1 LELVK
6 RILFGTKI
14 QKNTIIG
21 TSFIILLLK
30 YDGFV
35 RKKYYI
41 CHQNIIFTPT
51 TKKTMSALI
60 SVIPILLLIV
70 LMMGFKV
77 SGYRS
82 AITTLIVTIL
92 LSLFAVP
99 AMSIIPE
106 KYADTSIL
114 GITLWSIVE
123 GLLKACFPIIL
134 IIICAIFSYNI
145 LCETKEVETIKAQFI
160 QMTSDK
166 GLLVL
171 LLTWGLGGV
180 LEGMAGF
187 GTAVAIPAAI
197 LIGLG
202 FKPMFSAVICL
213 VANTVAVGFGAVG
226 LPATTLANQVAAS
239 GVATP
244 EELCEVA
251 TFIILQ
257 LSLMF
262 FITPFLILMMTDKTK
277 ILKNICIALFV
288 GTCSII
294 VQFCCAHWI
303 GPETPAILGSVA
315 AIFAMLIYN
324 KLFIHDE
331 NPADEVIVEKKKL
344 GIAKTLKAWSVYGLI
359 IFFILISSKI
369 VPPVNDLLSN
379 TLVTKFD
386 IPVIGNTFKFGW
398 LSNAGLMIFLGA
410 VIGGMIQGMSL
421 SSLMNLLAKT
431 TLNLQKTIVTICCLV
446 AIAMLMN
453 NTGMTNDIA
462 KGLVL
467 LTGATFP
474 FFAPLIGSIGT
485 FVTGSATNA
494 NILFGKL
501 QATAASD
508 LGLVN
513 QGTFFGVTGN
523 ETNWL
528 AAANC
533 AGSEGGKLLSP
544 QSIAIATAACNMEGQ
559 DGNIMR
565 KTMPFAIFWILMNG
579 LIVFLGLHV
588 I

>member
-1 LELVK
+1 
-6 RILFGTKI
+6 
-14 QKNTIIG
+14 
-21 TSFIILLLK
+21 
-30 YDGFV
+30 
-35 RKKYYI
+35 
-41 CHQNIIFTPT
+41 
-51 TKKTMSALI
+51 MSALV
-60 SVIPILLLIV
+60 SAIPILLLIV

-77 SGYRS
+77 SGYKS
-82 AITTLIVTIL
+82 AIVTLIVTVVL
-92 LSLFAVP
+92 ALFAAP
-99 AMSIIPE
+99 ALGIVPE
-106 KYADTSIL
+106 KYAQASIV
-114 GITLWSIVE
+114 GITLWSVVE

-145 LCETKEVETIKAQFI
+145 LCETKEIETIKTQFI

-213 VANTVAVGFGAVG
+213 IANTVAVGFGAVG

-239 GVATP
+239 GTATP

-262 FITPFLILMMTDKTK
+262 FITPFLILMLTDKTK
-277 ILKNICIALFV
+277 VIKNICIALFV
-288 GTCSII
+288 GSFSII
-294 VQFCCAHWI
+294 VQFCCAHFI

-315 AIFAMLIYN
+315 AIIAMLIYN

-331 NPADEVIVEKKKL
+331 SANDTVQIEKQNFGL
-344 GIAKTLKAWSVYGLI
+344 VKTLKAWSVYGLI

-369 VPPVNDLLSN
+369 VPPVNELLGS
-379 TLVTKFD
+379 TLVTKFEL
-386 IPVIGNTFKFGW
+386 PVIGNTFKFGW

-410 VIGGMIQGMSL
+410 MIGGLIQGMSIRAL
-421 SSLMNLLAKT
+421 LKLLAKT
-431 TLNLQKTIVTICCLV
+431 TLNLQKTVVTICCLV
-446 AIAMLMN
+446 AMAMLMN
-453 NTGMTNDIA
+453 NVGMTNDIA
-462 KGLVL
+462 KGLVM
-467 LTGATFP
+467 LTGVAFP

-501 QATAASD
+501 QATAATD

-513 QGTFFGVTGN
+513 QGTFFGVSGS

-544 QSIAIATAACNMEGQ
+544 QSIAIATAACDMEGQ
-559 DGNIMR
+559 DGDIMR

-579 LIVFLGLHV
+579 LMVFLGLHV

>member
-1 LELVK
+1 
-6 RILFGTKI
+6 
-14 QKNTIIG
+14 
-21 TSFIILLLK
+21 
-30 YDGFV
+30 
-35 RKKYYI
+35 
-41 CHQNIIFTPT
+41 
-51 TKKTMSALI
+51 MSALV

-77 SGYRS
+77 SGYKS
-82 AITTLIVTIL
+82 AIVTLIVTIL
-92 LSLFAVP
+92 LALFAAPSLGIV
-99 AMSIIPE
+99 PE
-106 KYADTSIL
+106 KFADASIV
-114 GITLWSIVE
+114 GVSIWSVVE

-145 LCETKEVETIKAQFI
+145 LCETKEIETIKTQFI

-226 LPATTLANQVAAS
+226 LPATTLANQVAAE
-239 GVATP
+239 GVASP
-244 EELCEVA
+244 EMLCEVA
-251 TFIILQ
+251 TFIIVQ
-257 LSLMF
+257 LALMF
-262 FITPFLILMMTDKTK
+262 YITPFLILMMTDRKK
-277 ILKNICIALFV
+277 VVKNITLALFV
-288 GTCSII
+288 GTFSIL
-294 VQFCCAHWI
+294 VQFCCAHFI

-315 AIFAMLIYN
+315 AIIAMLIYN

-331 NPADEVIVEKKKL
+331 DASDEVIVEKKKF
-344 GIAKTLKAWSVYGLI
+344 GTAKTLKAWSVYGLI

-369 VPPVNDLLSN
+369 VPAINTALNS
-379 TLVTKFD
+379 TLVTQFNL
-386 IPVIGNTFKFGW
+386 PVTGNTFKFGW

-410 VIGGMIQGMSL
+410 VIGGMIQGL
-421 SSLMNLLAKT
+421 SFGKLMKLLCKT
-431 TLNLQKTIVTICCLV
+431 TINLQKTAVTICCLV
-446 AIAMLMN
+446 AMAMLMN

-462 KGLVL
+462 KGLVA
-467 LTGATFP
+467 LTGTFFP

-513 QGTFFGVTGN
+513 QGTFFGVSGN

-544 QSIAIATAACNMEGQ
+544 QSIAIATAACDMEGQ
-559 DGNIMR
+559 DGEIMR

-579 LIVFLGLHV
+579 LMVFLGLHV
-588 I
+588 F

>member
-1 LELVK
+1 M
-6 RILFGTKI
+6 T
-14 QKNTIIG
+14 
-21 TSFIILLLK
+21 
-30 YDGFV
+30 
-35 RKKYYI
+35 
-41 CHQNIIFTPT
+41 
-51 TKKTMSALI
+51 ALI

-77 SGYRS
+77 SGYKS
-82 AITTLIVTIL
+82 AIITLIVTIL
-92 LSLFAVP
+92 LALFAVP
-99 AMSIIPE
+99 SMGIIPE
-106 KYADTSIL
+106 KFADVSIY
-114 GITLWSIVE
+114 GITLWSVVE
-123 GLLKACFPIIL
+123 GFLKACFPIIL

-145 LCETKEVETIKAQFI
+145 LCETKEIETIKTQFI

-262 FITPFLILMMTDKTK
+262 FITPFLILMMTDRTK
-277 ILKNICIALFV
+277 ILKNLTIALFV
-288 GTCSII
+288 GTFSIV
-294 VQFCCAHWI
+294 VQFCCAHFI

-315 AIFAMLIYN
+315 AIIAMLIYN

-331 NPADEVIVEKKKL
+331 NPADEVIVEKKKTVSTSL
-344 GIAKTLKAWSVYGLI
+344 QFGTVKTLKAWSVYGLI

-369 VPPVNDLLSN
+369 VPPVNELLNN

-386 IPVIGNTFKFGW
+386 LPVIGNTFKFGW

-410 VIGGMIQGMSL
+410 VIGGLIQGMSFGR
-421 SSLMNLLAKT
+421 LMKLLAKT
-431 TLNLQKTIVTICCLV
+431 TLNLQKTVVTICCLV
-446 AIAMLMN
+446 AMAMLMN

-467 LTGATFP
+467 LTGAAFP

-513 QGTFFGVTGN
+513 QGTFFGVTGS

-544 QSIAIATAACNMEGQ
+544 QSIAIATAACDMEGQ
-559 DGNIMR
+559 DGDIMR

-579 LIVFLGLHV
+579 LMVFLGLH
-588 I
+588 II

>member
-1 LELVK
+1 MTALV
-6 RILFGTKI
+6 
-14 QKNTIIG
+14 
-21 TSFIILLLK
+21 
-30 YDGFV
+30 
-35 RKKYYI
+35 
-41 CHQNIIFTPT
+41 
-51 TKKTMSALI
+51 

-82 AITTLIVTIL
+82 AIVTLVVTIL
-92 LSLFAVP
+92 LALFAVP
-99 AMSIIPE
+99 AMGIIPE
-106 KYADTSIL
+106 KYAGVSIY

-123 GLLKACFPIIL
+123 GFLKACFPIIL

-145 LCETKEVETIKAQFI
+145 LCETKEIETIKTQFI

-226 LPATTLANQVAAS
+226 LPATTLANQVADGTAS
-239 GVATP
+239 P
-244 EELCEVA
+244 EMLCEVA

-257 LSLMF
+257 LALMF
-262 FITPFLILMMTDKTK
+262 YITPFLILMMTDRKK
-277 ILKNICIALFV
+277 IIKNISIALFV
-288 GTCSII
+288 GTCSIV
-294 VQFCCAHWI
+294 VQFCCAHFI

-315 AIFAMLIYN
+315 AICAMLLYN
-324 KLFIHDE
+324 KLFLRHEAEKD
-331 NPADEVIVEKKKL
+331 VVHVEHVRFGL
-344 GIAKTLKAWSVYGLI
+344 AKTLKAWSFYGLI

-369 VPPVNDLLSN
+369 VPPVNELLNS

-386 IPVIGNTFKFGW
+386 LPVTGNAFKFGW

-410 VIGGMIQGMSL
+410 VIGGLIQGMSFGR
-421 SSLMNLLAKT
+421 LMKLLAKT
-431 TLNLQKTIVTICCLV
+431 TINLQKTVVTICCLV
-446 AIAMLMN
+446 AMAMLMN

-467 LTGATFP
+467 LTGAAFP

-513 QGTFFGVTGN
+513 QSTFFGVTGN

-544 QSIAIATAACNMEGQ
+544 QSIAIATAACDMEGQ
-559 DGNIMR
+559 DGDIMR

-579 LIVFLGLHV
+579 IMVFLGLHV

>member
-1 LELVK
+1 V
-6 RILFGTKI
+6 T
-14 QKNTIIG
+14 
-21 TSFIILLLK
+21 
-30 YDGFV
+30 V
-35 RKKYYI
+35 
-41 CHQNIIFTPT
+41 
-51 TKKTMSALI
+51 
-60 SVIPILLLIV
+60 V
-70 LMMGFKV
+70 L
-77 SGYRS
+77 
-82 AITTLIVTIL
+82 A
-92 LSLFAVP
+92 LFAVP
-99 AMSIIPE
+99 SMGILPE
-106 KYADTSIL
+106 KYADLSIY

-134 IIICAIFSYNI
+134 IIICAIFSYSI
-145 LCETKEVETIKAQFI
+145 LCETKEIETIKTQFI

-171 LLTWGLGGV
+171 MLTWGLGGV

-239 GVATP
+239 GVATH

-262 FITPFLILMMTDKTK
+262 FITPLIILMMTDRTK
-277 ILKNICIALFV
+277 IVKNISIALFV
-288 GTCSII
+288 GSFSIV
-294 VQFCCAHWI
+294 VQFCCAHFI

-315 AIFAMLIYN
+315 AIIAMLIYN
-324 KLFIHDE
+324 KLFIRKESDAE
-331 NPADEVIVEKKKL
+331 KVIVEKQKFGL
-344 GIAKTLKAWSVYGLI
+344 VKTLKAWSVYGLI

-369 VPPVNDLLSN
+369 VPSINELLN
-379 TLVTKFD
+379 TTLVTKFD
-386 IPVIGNTFKFGW
+386 LPVTGNAFKFGW

-410 VIGGMIQGMSL
+410 MIGGFIQGMSFGR
-421 SSLMNLLAKT
+421 LMKLLAKT
-431 TLNLQKTIVTICCLV
+431 TLNLQKTVVTICCLV
-446 AIAMLMN
+446 AMAMLMN

-462 KGLVL
+462 KGLVM
-467 LTGATFP
+467 LTGAAFP

-508 LGLVN
+508 LGLMN
-513 QGTFFGVTGN
+513 QGTFFGVTGS
-523 ETNWL
+523 ESNWL

-533 AGSEGGKLLSP
+533 AGSEGGKLISP
-544 QSIAIATAACNMEGQ
+544 QSIAIATAACDMEGQ
-559 DGNIMR
+559 DGEIMR
-565 KTMPFAIFWILMNG
+565 KTIPFAIFWILMNG
-579 LIVFLGLHV
+579 LMVFLGLHV

>member
-1 LELVK
+1 M
-6 RILFGTKI
+6 T
-14 QKNTIIG
+14 
-21 TSFIILLLK
+21 
-30 YDGFV
+30 
-35 RKKYYI
+35 
-41 CHQNIIFTPT
+41 
-51 TKKTMSALI
+51 ALI
-60 SVIPILLLIV
+60 SVIPILLLII

-77 SGYRS
+77 SGYTS
-82 AITTLIVTIL
+82 AIVTLAVTVVL
-92 LSLFAVP
+92 ALFAVP
-99 AMSIIPE
+99 SMGILPE
-106 KYADTSIL
+106 KYADLSIY

-134 IIICAIFSYNI
+134 IIICAIFSYSI
-145 LCETKEVETIKAQFI
+145 LCETKEIETIKTQFI

-171 LLTWGLGGV
+171 MLTWGLGGV

-239 GVATP
+239 GVATH

-262 FITPFLILMMTDKTK
+262 FITPFIILMMTDRTK
-277 ILKNICIALFV
+277 IVKNISIALFV
-288 GTCSII
+288 GSFSIV
-294 VQFCCAHWI
+294 VQFCCAHFI

-315 AIFAMLIYN
+315 AIIAMLIYN
-324 KLFIHDE
+324 KLFIRKESDAE
-331 NPADEVIVEKKKL
+331 KVIVEKQKFGL
-344 GIAKTLKAWSVYGLI
+344 VKTLKAWSVYGLI

-369 VPPVNDLLSN
+369 VPSINELLN
-379 TLVTKFD
+379 TTLVTKFD
-386 IPVIGNTFKFGW
+386 LPVTGNAFKFGW

-410 VIGGMIQGMSL
+410 MIGGFIQGMS
-421 SSLMNLLAKT
+421 
-431 TLNLQKTIVTICCLV
+431 
-446 AIAMLMN
+446 
-453 NTGMTNDIA
+453 
-462 KGLVL
+462 
-467 LTGATFP
+467 
-474 FFAPLIGSIGT
+474 
-485 FVTGSATNA
+485 
-494 NILFGKL
+494 FGKL

-508 LGLVN
+508 LGLMN
-513 QGTFFGVTGN
+513 QGTFFGVTGS
-523 ETNWL
+523 ESNWL

-533 AGSEGGKLLSP
+533 AGSEGGKLISP

-559 DGNIMR
+559 DGEIMR
-565 KTMPFAIFWILMNG
+565 KTIPFAIFWILMNG
-579 LIVFLGLHV
+579 LMVFLGLHV

>member
-1 LELVK
+1 MTALV
-6 RILFGTKI
+6 
-14 QKNTIIG
+14 
-21 TSFIILLLK
+21 
-30 YDGFV
+30 
-35 RKKYYI
+35 
-41 CHQNIIFTPT
+41 
-51 TKKTMSALI
+51 SA
-60 SVIPILLLIV
+60 IPILLLIV

-82 AITTLIVTIL
+82 AIVTLAVTVL
-92 LSLFAVP
+92 LALFAVP
-99 AMSIIPE
+99 AMNIMPE
-106 KYADTSIL
+106 KYAEASIY
-114 GITLWSIVE
+114 GITIWSIVE

-134 IIICAIFSYNI
+134 IIVFAIFSYNI
-145 LCETKEVETIKAQFI
+145 LCETKEIETIKTQFI
-160 QMTSDK
+160 QMSSDK

-197 LIGLG
+197 LISLG

-226 LPATTLANQVAAS
+226 LPATTLANQVAVS
-239 GVATP
+239 GVATS

-262 FITPFLILMMTDKTK
+262 YITPFVILMMTDRKK
-277 ILKNICIALFV
+277 ILKNISIALFV
-288 GTCSII
+288 GTCSIV
-294 VQFCCAHWI
+294 VQFLCAHFI

-315 AIFAMLIYN
+315 AICAMLIYN
-324 KLFIHDE
+324 KLFI
-331 NPADEVIVEKKKL
+331 
-344 GIAKTLKAWSVYGLI
+344 KTDKATLSSPNGNTLTSQTKTIGMASTLRAWSVYGLI

-369 VPPVNDLLSN
+369 VPSVNELLNN
-379 TLVTKFD
+379 TLVTKFEL
-386 IPVIGNTFKFGW
+386 PVIGNTFKFGW

-410 VIGGMIQGMSL
+410 VIGGLIQGMSIGRL
-421 SSLMNLLAKT
+421 IKLLAKT
-431 TLNLQKTIVTICCLV
+431 TLNLQKTVVTICCLV
-446 AIAMLMN
+446 AMAMLMN

-467 LTGATFP
+467 LTGAAFP

-544 QSIAIATAACNMEGQ
+544 QSIAIATAACDMEGQ
-559 DGNIMR
+559 DGDIMR

-579 LIVFLGLHV
+579 LMVFLGLHV

>member
-1 LELVK
+1 M
-6 RILFGTKI
+6 T
-14 QKNTIIG
+14 
-21 TSFIILLLK
+21 
-30 YDGFV
+30 
-35 RKKYYI
+35 
-41 CHQNIIFTPT
+41 
-51 TKKTMSALI
+51 ALI

-77 SGYRS
+77 SGYKS
-82 AITTLIVTIL
+82 AVVTLIVTIL
-92 LSLFAVP
+92 LALFAVP
-99 AMSIIPE
+99 AMGILPE
-106 KYADTSIL
+106 KFAGESIF
-114 GITLWSIVE
+114 GITLWSVVE
-123 GLLKACFPIIL
+123 GFLKACFPIIL

-145 LCETKEVETIKAQFI
+145 LCETKEIETIKTQFI

-262 FITPFLILMMTDKTK
+262 FITPFLILMMTDRTK
-277 ILKNICIALFV
+277 IVKNISIALFV
-288 GTCSII
+288 GAFSIV
-294 VQFCCAHWI
+294 VQFCCAHFI

-315 AIFAMLIYN
+315 AIIAMLIYN
-324 KLFIHDE
+324 KLFIKDE
-331 NPADEVIVEKKKL
+331 NPADEVKVEKKQF
-344 GIAKTLKAWSVYGLI
+344 GTVKTLKAWSVYGLI

-369 VPPVNDLLSN
+369 VPPINEFLNS

-386 IPVIGNTFKFGW
+386 LPVIGNTFKFGW

-410 VIGGMIQGMSL
+410 VIGGLIQGMSFG
-421 SSLMNLLAKT
+421 SLMKLLAKT
-431 TLNLQKTIVTICCLV
+431 TLNLQKTVVTICCLV
-446 AIAMLMN
+446 AMAMLMN

-467 LTGATFP
+467 LTGSA
-474 FFAPLIGSIGT
+474 GSIGT

-513 QGTFFGVTGN
+513 QGTFFGVSGS

-544 QSIAIATAACNMEGQ
+544 QSIAIATAACDMEGQ
-559 DGNIMR
+559 DGDIMR

-579 LIVFLGLHV
+579 LMVFLGLHV

>member
-1 LELVK
+1 M
-6 RILFGTKI
+6 T
-14 QKNTIIG
+14 
-21 TSFIILLLK
+21 
-30 YDGFV
+30 
-35 RKKYYI
+35 
-41 CHQNIIFTPT
+41 
-51 TKKTMSALI
+51 ALI
-60 SVIPILLLIV
+60 SVIPIVLLIV

-77 SGYRS
+77 SGYKS
-82 AITTLIVTIL
+82 AVITLIVTIL
-92 LSLFAVP
+92 LALFAVP
-99 AMSIIPE
+99 AMGILPE
-106 KYADTSIL
+106 KFAGVSIV
-114 GITLWSIVE
+114 GITIWSVVE
-123 GLLKACFPIIL
+123 GFLKACFPIIL

-145 LCETKEVETIKAQFI
+145 LCETKEIETIKTQFI

-213 VANTVAVGFGAVG
+213 VA
-226 LPATTLANQVAAS
+226 TTLANQVAAS

-262 FITPFLILMMTDKTK
+262 FITPFLILMMTDRTK
-277 ILKNICIALFV
+277 IVKNICIALFV
-288 GTCSII
+288 GCFSIV
-294 VQFCCAHWI
+294 VQFCCAHFI

-315 AIFAMLIYN
+315 AIIAMLIYN
-324 KLFIHDE
+324 KLFIRDE
-331 NPADEVIVEKKKL
+331 NPADEVIVEKKKFGL
-344 GIAKTLKAWSVYGLI
+344 AKTLKAWSVYGLI

-369 VPPVNDLLSN
+369 VPPINELLGS

-386 IPVIGNTFKFGW
+386 LPVIGNTFKFGW

-410 VIGGMIQGMSL
+410 VIGGLIQGMSFGK
-421 SSLMNLLAKT
+421 LMTLLAKT
-431 TLNLQKTIVTICCLV
+431 TINLQKTVVTICCLV
-446 AIAMLMN
+446 AMAMLMN

-467 LTGATFP
+467 LTGAAFP

-501 QATAASD
+501 QATTAAD

-513 QGTFFGVTGN
+513 QGTFFGVTGS

-544 QSIAIATAACNMEGQ
+544 QSIAIATAACDMEGQ
-559 DGNIMR
+559 DGDIMR

-579 LIVFLGLHV
+579 LMVFLGLHV

>member
-1 LELVK
+1 
-6 RILFGTKI
+6 
-14 QKNTIIG
+14 
-21 TSFIILLLK
+21 
-30 YDGFV
+30 
-35 RKKYYI
+35 
-41 CHQNIIFTPT
+41 
-51 TKKTMSALI
+51 MSALV
-60 SVIPILLLIV
+60 SAIPILLLIV

-77 SGYRS
+77 SGYKS
-82 AITTLIVTIL
+82 TIITLIVTVVL
-92 LSLFAVP
+92 ALFAAP
-99 AMSIIPE
+99 ALGIVPE
-106 KYADTSIL
+106 KYAQASIV
-114 GITLWSIVE
+114 GITLWSVVE

-145 LCETKEVETIKAQFI
+145 LCETKEIETIKTQFI

-213 VANTVAVGFGAVG
+213 IANTVAVGFGAVG

-239 GVATP
+239 GTATP

-262 FITPFLILMMTDKTK
+262 FITPFLILMLTDKTK
-277 ILKNICIALFV
+277 VVKNICIALFV
-288 GTCSII
+288 GSFSII
-294 VQFCCAHWI
+294 VQFCCAHFI

-315 AIFAMLIYN
+315 AIAAMLIYN

-331 NPADEVIVEKKKL
+331 NPNDEVKVEKQNFGL
-344 GIAKTLKAWSVYGLI
+344 VKTLKAWSVYGLI

-369 VPPVNDLLSN
+369 VPPVNELLGS

-386 IPVIGNTFKFGW
+386 LPVIGNTFKFGW
-398 LSNAGLMIFLGA
+398 RSNAGLMIFLGA
-410 VIGGMIQGMSL
+410 VIGGLIQGMSIGAL
-421 SSLMNLLAKT
+421 LKLLAKT
-431 TLNLQKTIVTICCLV
+431 TLNLQKTVVTICCLV
-446 AIAMLMN
+446 AMAMLMN
-453 NTGMTNDIA
+453 NVGMTNDIA
-462 KGLVL
+462 KGLVM
-467 LTGATFP
+467 LTGVAFP

-501 QATAASD
+501 QATAATD

-513 QGTFFGVTGN
+513 QGTFFGVSGS

-544 QSIAIATAACNMEGQ
+544 QSIAIATAACDMEGQ
-559 DGNIMR
+559 DGDIMR

-579 LIVFLGLHV
+579 LMVFLGLHV

>member
-1 LELVK
+1 
-6 RILFGTKI
+6 
-14 QKNTIIG
+14 
-21 TSFIILLLK
+21 
-30 YDGFV
+30 
-35 RKKYYI
+35 
-41 CHQNIIFTPT
+41 
-51 TKKTMSALI
+51 MSAFV
-60 SVIPILLLIV
+60 SVIPIVLLIV

-77 SGYRS
+77 SGFKS
-82 AITTLIVTIL
+82 AIVTLVVTIL
-92 LSLFAVP
+92 LALFAAPALGIVP
-99 AMSIIPE
+99 ERLAHANI
-106 KYADTSIL
+106 YGVTGCSIL
-114 GITLWSIVE
+114 L

-145 LCETKEVETIKAQFI
+145 LCETKEIETIKTQFI

-226 LPATTLANQVAAS
+226 LPATTLANQVIEGGAS
-239 GVATP
+239 P

-251 TFIILQ
+251 TFIIVQ

-262 FITPFLILMMTDKTK
+262 FITPFLILMMTDRKQ
-277 ILKNICIALFV
+277 ILKNLCIALFV
-288 GTCSII
+288 GTFSII
-294 VQFCCAHWI
+294 VQFCCAHFI

-315 AIFAMLIYN
+315 AIIAMLIYN

-331 NPADEVIVEKKKL
+331 KPSDEVVVEKKRF
-344 GIAKTLKAWSVYGLI
+344 GMSKTLKAWSVYGLI

-369 VPPVNDLLSN
+369 VPPVNELLNS

-386 IPVIGNTFKFGW
+386 MPILSTAGAAVSFKFGW
-398 LSNAGLMIFLGA
+398 LSNPGLMIFLGA
-410 VIGGMIQGMSL
+410 VIGGLIQGLSL
-421 SSLMNLLAKT
+421 SKLLKLLAKT
-431 TLNLQKTIVTICCLV
+431 TLSLQKTVVTICCLV
-446 AIAMLMN
+446 AMAMIMEYS
-453 NTGMTNDIA
+453 GMTSDIA

-467 LTGATFP
+467 LTGSAFP

-501 QATAASD
+501 QAIAAND
-508 LGLVN
+508 LRYVN
-513 QGTFFGVTGN
+513 HGTFFGVSGS

-544 QSIAIATAACNMEGQ
+544 QSIAIATAACDMEGQ
-559 DGNIMR
+559 DGDIMR

-579 LIVFLGLHV
+579 LMVYLGLTAFHS
-588 I
+588 IG

>member
-1 LELVK
+1 MTALV
-6 RILFGTKI
+6 
-14 QKNTIIG
+14 
-21 TSFIILLLK
+21 
-30 YDGFV
+30 
-35 RKKYYI
+35 
-41 CHQNIIFTPT
+41 
-51 TKKTMSALI
+51 SA
-60 SVIPILLLIV
+60 IPIVLLIV

-77 SGYRS
+77 SGYKS
-82 AITTLIVTIL
+82 AIVTLVVTIL
-92 LSLFAVP
+92 LALFAAP
-99 AMSIIPE
+99 AMGIIPE
-106 KYADTSIL
+106 KYADVSIS
-114 GITLWSIVE
+114 GITLWSVIE
-123 GLLKACFPIIL
+123 GFLKACFPIIL

-145 LCETKEVETIKAQFI
+145 LCETKEIETIKTQFI

-239 GVATP
+239 GAATP
-244 EELCEVA
+244 AELCEVA

-262 FITPFLILMMTDKTK
+262 FITPFLILMMTDRKK
-277 ILKNICIALFV
+277 ILKNLTIALFV
-288 GTCSII
+288 GAFSIT
-294 VQFCCAHWI
+294 VQFCCAHFI

-315 AIFAMLIYN
+315 AIIAMLIYN
-324 KLFIHDE
+324 KLFIKNTE
-331 NPADEVIVEKKKL
+331 ANAEGVKVEKKKF
-344 GIAKTLKAWSVYGLI
+344 GVTKTLKAWSVYALI

-369 VPPVNDLLSN
+369 VPPVNELLNN

-386 IPVIGNTFKFGW
+386 IPVIGNAFKFGW

-410 VIGGMIQGMSL
+410 VIGGLIQGL
-421 SSLMNLLAKT
+421 SFGRLMKLLAKT
-431 TLNLQKTIVTICCLV
+431 TINLQKTVVTICCLV
-446 AIAMLMN
+446 AMAMLMN

-462 KGLVL
+462 KGLVE
-467 LTGATFP
+467 LTGSVFP

-508 LGLVN
+508 LGLVH

-544 QSIAIATAACNMEGQ
+544 QSIAIATAACDMEGQ
-559 DGNIMR
+559 DGEIMR

-579 LIVFLGLHV
+579 LMVFLGLHV
-588 I
+588 F

>member
-1 LELVK
+1 MNALVS
-6 RILFGTKI
+6 I
-14 QKNTIIG
+14 
-21 TSFIILLLK
+21 
-30 YDGFV
+30 
-35 RKKYYI
+35 
-41 CHQNIIFTPT
+41 
-51 TKKTMSALI
+51 
-60 SVIPILLLIV
+60 IPILLLFV
-70 LMMGFKV
+70 LMLGFKMA
-77 SGYRS
+77 GHKS
-82 AITTLIVTIL
+82 AFITLIVTIL
-92 LSLFAVP
+92 LALFVAP
-99 AMSIIPE
+99 AMGFAPE
-106 KYADTSIL
+106 NFQMAGVGWAFL
-114 GITLWSIVE
+114 E
-123 GLLKACFPIIL
+123 GVLKAVFPIL
-134 IIICAIFSYNI
+134 IIILMAIFSYNVLLESKQI
-145 LCETKEVETIKAQFI
+145 EVIKDQF
-160 QMTSDK
+160 TSFTDDK
-166 GLLVL
+166 GILVL
-171 LLTWGLGGV
+171 MMVWGFGGL

-213 VANTVAVGFGAVG
+213 IANTVAVGFGAVG

-239 GVATP
+239 GTATP

-262 FITPFLILMMTDKTK
+262 FITPFLILMLTDKTK
-277 ILKNICIALFV
+277 ILKNISIALFV
-288 GTCSII
+288 GSFSII
-294 VQFCCAHWI
+294 VQFCCAHFI

-315 AIFAMLIYN
+315 AIAAMLIYN

-331 NPADEVIVEKKKL
+331 SANDTVQIEKKNFGL
-344 GIAKTLKAWSVYGLI
+344 VKTLKAWSVYGLI

-369 VPPVNDLLSN
+369 VPPINELLSS

-386 IPVIGNTFKFGW
+386 LPVIGNTFKFGW

-410 VIGGMIQGMSL
+410 VIGGLIQGMSFGA
-421 SSLMNLLAKT
+421 LMKLLAKT
-431 TLNLQKTIVTICCLV
+431 TLNLQKTVVTICCLV
-446 AIAMLMN
+446 AMAMLMN

-462 KGLVL
+462 KGLVM
-467 LTGATFP
+467 LTGVAFP

-513 QGTFFGVTGN
+513 QGTFFGVSGS

-544 QSIAIATAACNMEGQ
+544 QSIAIATAACDMEGQ
-559 DGNIMR
+559 DGDIMR

-579 LIVFLGLHV
+579 LMVFLGLHV

>member
-1 LELVK
+1 M
-6 RILFGTKI
+6 T
-14 QKNTIIG
+14 
-21 TSFIILLLK
+21 
-30 YDGFV
+30 
-35 RKKYYI
+35 
-41 CHQNIIFTPT
+41 
-51 TKKTMSALI
+51 ALI
-60 SVIPILLLIV
+60 SVIPILLLII

-77 SGYRS
+77 SGYKS
-82 AITTLIVTIL
+82 AIVTLVVTIIL
-92 LSLFAVP
+92 ALFAAP
-99 AMSIIPE
+99 AMGIIPE
-106 KYADTSIL
+106 KYSGLSIY
-114 GITLWSIVE
+114 GITLWSVIE
-123 GLLKACFPIIL
+123 GFLKACFPIIL
-134 IIICAIFSYNI
+134 IIICAIYSYNI
-145 LCETKEVETIKAQFI
+145 LCETKEIETIKTQFI

-213 VANTVAVGFGAVG
+213 IANTVAVGFGAVG
-226 LPATTLANQVAAS
+226 LPATTLANQVAAE
-239 GVATP
+239 GVASP
-244 EELCEVA
+244 EMLCEVA
-251 TFIILQ
+251 TFIIIQ
-257 LSLMF
+257 LALMF
-262 FITPFLILMMTDKTK
+262 YITPFLILMMTDRKK
-277 ILKNICIALFV
+277 IMKNITLALFV
-288 GTCSII
+288 GTFSII
-294 VQFCCAHWI
+294 VQFCCAHFI

-315 AIFAMLIYN
+315 AIIAMLIYN

-331 NPADEVIVEKKKL
+331 NPSDEVKVEKKYF
-344 GIAKTLKAWSVYGLI
+344 GTSKTLKAWSVYGLI

-369 VPPVNDLLSN
+369 VPPINELLNKS
-379 TLVTKFD
+379 LVTQFEM
-386 IPVIGNTFKFGW
+386 PVIGNTFKFGW

-410 VIGGMIQGMSL
+410 TIGGLIQGL
-421 SSLMNLLAKT
+421 SFGNLMKLLAKT
-431 TLNLQKTIVTICCLV
+431 TINLQKTVVTICCLV
-446 AIAMLMN
+446 AMAMLMN

-462 KGLVL
+462 KGLVA
-467 LTGATFP
+467 LTGTFFP

-513 QGTFFGVTGN
+513 QSTFFGVSGN

-544 QSIAIATAACNMEGQ
+544 QSIAIATAACDMEGQ
-559 DGNIMR
+559 DGDIMR

-579 LIVFLGLHV
+579 LMVFLGLHV
-588 I
+588 F

>member
-1 LELVK
+1 
-6 RILFGTKI
+6 
-14 QKNTIIG
+14 
-21 TSFIILLLK
+21 
-30 YDGFV
+30 
-35 RKKYYI
+35 
-41 CHQNIIFTPT
+41 
-51 TKKTMSALI
+51 MAALI
-60 SVIPILLLIV
+60 SVIPIVLLFV
-70 LMMGFKV
+70 LMMGLKV
-77 SGYRS
+77 SGWKS
-82 AITTLIVTIL
+82 ALITLVVTIL
-92 LSLFAVP
+92 LALYAAP
-99 AMSIIPE
+99 ALGIVPE
-106 KYADTSIL
+106 KYGDASIY
-114 GITLWSIVE
+114 GITLWSVVE
-123 GLLKACFPIIL
+123 GILKACFPIIL

-145 LCETKEVETIKAQFI
+145 LCETKEIETIKAQFI
-160 QMTSDK
+160 QLTSDK

-171 LLTWGLGGV
+171 LLTWGFGGV

-226 LPATTLANQVAAS
+226 LPATTLTNQVADGTAS
-239 GVATP
+239 P
-244 EELCEVA
+244 EMLCEVA

-262 FITPFLILMMTDKTK
+262 YITPFLILMMTDRKK
-277 ILKNICIALFV
+277 IVKNISLALFV
-288 GTCSII
+288 GTFSII
-294 VQFCCAHWI
+294 VQFGCAHFL

-315 AIFAMLIYN
+315 AIIAMLIYN

-331 NPADEVIVEKKKL
+331 NPNDEVHIEKKKF
-344 GIAKTLKAWSVYGLI
+344 GMAKTLKAWSVYGLI

-369 VPPVNDLLSN
+369 VPSVNELLKS

-386 IPVIGNTFKFGW
+386 MPVIGNTFSFGW

-410 VIGGMIQGMSL
+410 VIGGLIQGL
-421 SSLMNLLAKT
+421 SFGKLMKMLAKT
-431 TLNLQKTIVTICCLV
+431 TLSLQKTAVTICCLV
-446 AIAMLMN
+446 ALAMLMN
-453 NTGMTNDIA
+453 NTGMTLAIA
-462 KGLVL
+462 TGLVAM
-467 LTGATFP
+467 TGSAYP

-485 FVTGSATNA
+485 FVTGSATSA

-501 QATAASD
+501 QAAAAGQ

-513 QGTFFGVTGN
+513 DATFFGVTGN

-528 AAANC
+528 ASANC

-544 QSIAIATAACNMEGQ
+544 QSIAIATAACDMEGQ
-559 DGNIMR
+559 DGDIMR

-579 LIVFLGLHV
+579 LMVFLGLHV

>member
-1 LELVK
+1 
-6 RILFGTKI
+6 
-14 QKNTIIG
+14 
-21 TSFIILLLK
+21 
-30 YDGFV
+30 
-35 RKKYYI
+35 
-41 CHQNIIFTPT
+41 
-51 TKKTMSALI
+51 MSALV
-60 SVIPILLLIV
+60 SAIPILLLIV

-77 SGYRS
+77 SGYKS
-82 AITTLIVTIL
+82 AIVTLIVTVVL
-92 LSLFAVP
+92 ALFAAP
-99 AMSIIPE
+99 ALGIVPE
-106 KYADTSIL
+106 KYAQASIV
-114 GITLWSIVE
+114 GITLWSVVE

-145 LCETKEVETIKAQFI
+145 LCETKEIETIKTQFI

-213 VANTVAVGFGAVG
+213 IANTVAVGFGAVG

-239 GVATP
+239 GTATP

-262 FITPFLILMMTDKTK
+262 FITPFLILMLTDKTK
-277 ILKNICIALFV
+277 VIKNLCIALFV
-288 GTCSII
+288 GSFSII
-294 VQFCCAHWI
+294 VQFCCAHFI

-315 AIFAMLIYN
+315 AIIAMLIYN
-324 KLFIHDE
+324 RLFIHDE
-331 NPADEVIVEKKKL
+331 SANDTVQIEKQNFGL
-344 GIAKTLKAWSVYGLI
+344 VKTLKAWSVYGLI

-369 VPPVNDLLSN
+369 VPPVNELLGS
-379 TLVTKFD
+379 TLVTKFEL
-386 IPVIGNTFKFGW
+386 PVIGNTFKFGW

-410 VIGGMIQGMSL
+410 MIGGLIQGMSIGAL
-421 SSLMNLLAKT
+421 LKLLAKT
-431 TLNLQKTIVTICCLV
+431 TLNLQKTVVTICCLV
-446 AIAMLMN
+446 AMAMLMN
-453 NTGMTNDIA
+453 NVGMTNDIA
-462 KGLVL
+462 KGLVM
-467 LTGATFP
+467 LTGVAFP

-501 QATAASD
+501 QATAATD

-513 QGTFFGVTGN
+513 QGTFFGVSGS

-544 QSIAIATAACNMEGQ
+544 QSIAIATAACDMEGQ
-559 DGNIMR
+559 DGDIMR

-579 LIVFLGLHV
+579 LMVFLGLHV

>member
-1 LELVK
+1 MTALV
-6 RILFGTKI
+6 
-14 QKNTIIG
+14 
-21 TSFIILLLK
+21 
-30 YDGFV
+30 
-35 RKKYYI
+35 
-41 CHQNIIFTPT
+41 
-51 TKKTMSALI
+51 

-77 SGYRS
+77 SGYKS
-82 AITTLIVTIL
+82 AIVTLVVTVL
-92 LSLFAVP
+92 LALFAVP
-99 AMSIIPE
+99 AMGIIPE
-106 KYADTSIL
+106 KYSGLSIF
-114 GITLWSIVE
+114 GITLWSVVE

-145 LCETKEVETIKAQFI
+145 LCETKEIETIKTQFI

-197 LIGLG
+197 L
-202 FKPMFSAVICL
+202 PMFSAVICL

-262 FITPFLILMMTDKTK
+262 FITPFLILMMTDRTK
-277 ILKNICIALFV
+277 IVKNITIALFV
-288 GTCSII
+288 GSFSII
-294 VQFCCAHWI
+294 VQFCCAHFI

-315 AIFAMLIYN
+315 AIIAMLIYN
-324 KLFIHDE
+324 KLFIRDE
-331 NPADEVIVEKKKL
+331 NPADEVKVEKKRF
-344 GIAKTLKAWSVYGLI
+344 GTVKTLKAWSVYGLI

-369 VPPVNDLLSN
+369 VPPINELLN
-379 TLVTKFD
+379 QTLVTKFD
-386 IPVIGNTFKFGW
+386 LPVIGNTFKFGW

-410 VIGGMIQGMSL
+410 VIGGLIQGMSFG
-421 SSLMNLLAKT
+421 SLMKLLAKT
-431 TLNLQKTIVTICCLV
+431 TLNLQKTVVTICCLV
-446 AIAMLMN
+446 AMAMLMN

-513 QGTFFGVTGN
+513 QGTFFGVSGN

-544 QSIAIATAACNMEGQ
+544 QSIAIATAACDMEGQ
-559 DGNIMR
+559 DGDIMR

-579 LIVFLGLHV
+579 LMVFLGLHV
-588 I
+588 F

>member
-1 LELVK
+1 
-6 RILFGTKI
+6 
-14 QKNTIIG
+14 
-21 TSFIILLLK
+21 
-30 YDGFV
+30 
-35 RKKYYI
+35 
-41 CHQNIIFTPT
+41 
-51 TKKTMSALI
+51 MSALV

-82 AITTLIVTIL
+82 AIITLIVTIL
-92 LSLFAVP
+92 LALFAAP
-99 AMSIIPE
+99 AMGIIPE
-106 KYADTSIL
+106 KFANASIF
-114 GITLWSIVE
+114 GITIWSVVE

-134 IIICAIFSYNI
+134 IIICAIYSYNI
-145 LCETKEVETIKAQFI
+145 LCETKEIETIKTQFI

-213 VANTVAVGFGAVG
+213 IANTVAVGFGAVG
-226 LPATTLANQVAAS
+226 LPATTLANQVAAE
-239 GVATP
+239 GVASS
-244 EELCEVA
+244 EMLCEVA
-251 TFIILQ
+251 TFIIIQ
-257 LSLMF
+257 LALMF
-262 FITPFLILMMTDKTK
+262 YITPFLILMMTDRKK
-277 ILKNICIALFV
+277 IVKNICLALFV
-288 GTCSII
+288 GTFSII
-294 VQFCCAHWI
+294 VQFCCAHFI

-315 AIFAMLIYN
+315 AIIAMLIYN
-324 KLFIHDE
+324 KLFIRE
-331 NPADEVIVEKKKL
+331 EAAADEVKVEKKSFGL
-344 GIAKTLKAWSVYGLI
+344 SKTLKAWSVYGLI

-369 VPPVNDLLSN
+369 VPSINELLN
-379 TLVTKFD
+379 KTLVTQFSL
-386 IPVIGNTFKFGW
+386 PVTGNGFKFGW

-410 VIGGMIQGMSL
+410 TIGGMVQGMSFGK
-421 SSLMNLLAKT
+421 LMKLLAKT
-431 TLNLQKTIVTICCLV
+431 TINLQKTAVTICCLV
-446 AIAMLMN
+446 AMAMLMN

-462 KGLVL
+462 KGLVA
-467 LTGATFP
+467 LTGTFFP

-513 QGTFFGVTGN
+513 NSTFFGVPGN

-559 DGNIMR
+559 DGDIMR

-579 LIVFLGLHV
+579 LMVFLGLHV
-588 I
+588 F

>member
-1 LELVK
+1 MTALV
-6 RILFGTKI
+6 
-14 QKNTIIG
+14 
-21 TSFIILLLK
+21 
-30 YDGFV
+30 
-35 RKKYYI
+35 
-41 CHQNIIFTPT
+41 
-51 TKKTMSALI
+51 

-77 SGYRS
+77 SGYKS
-82 AITTLIVTIL
+82 AIVTLVVTVL
-92 LSLFAVP
+92 LALFAAP
-99 AMSIIPE
+99 AMGIIPE
-106 KYADTSIL
+106 KYTGVSIY
-114 GITLWSIVE
+114 GITLWSVIE
-123 GLLKACFPIIL
+123 GFLKACFPIIL

-145 LCETKEVETIKAQFI
+145 LCETKEIETIKTQFI

-239 GVATP
+239 GTASP

-251 TFIILQ
+251 TFIIVQ

-262 FITPFLILMMTDKTK
+262 FITPFLILMMTDRKK
-277 ILKNICIALFV
+277 ILKNISIALFV
-288 GTCSII
+288 GAFSIT
-294 VQFCCAHWI
+294 VQFCCAHFI

-315 AIFAMLIYN
+315 AIIAMLIYN
-324 KLFIHDE
+324 KLFIKNTDAE
-331 NPADEVIVEKKKL
+331 GVKFEKKKF
-344 GIAKTLKAWSVYGLI
+344 GMKKTLKAWSVYALI

-369 VPPVNDLLSN
+369 VPPVNELLNN

-386 IPVIGNTFKFGW
+386 IPVIGNAFKFGW

-410 VIGGMIQGMSL
+410 IIGGLIQGMSFGR
-421 SSLMNLLAKT
+421 LMKLLAKT
-431 TLNLQKTIVTICCLV
+431 TINLQKTVVTICCLV
-446 AIAMLMN
+446 AMAMLMN

-462 KGLVL
+462 KGLVE
-467 LTGATFP
+467 LTGSVFP

-513 QGTFFGVTGN
+513 QSTFFGISGN

-544 QSIAIATAACNMEGQ
+544 QSIAIATAACDMEGQ
-559 DGNIMR
+559 DGEIMR

-579 LIVFLGLHV
+579 LMVFLGLHV
-588 I
+588 F

>member
-1 LELVK
+1 
-6 RILFGTKI
+6 
-14 QKNTIIG
+14 
-21 TSFIILLLK
+21 
-30 YDGFV
+30 
-35 RKKYYI
+35 
-41 CHQNIIFTPT
+41 
-51 TKKTMSALI
+51 MSALV
-60 SVIPILLLIV
+60 SAIPILLLIV

-77 SGYRS
+77 SGYKS
-82 AITTLIVTIL
+82 AIITLIVTVVL
-92 LSLFAVP
+92 ALFAAP
-99 AMSIIPE
+99 ALGIVPE
-106 KYADTSIL
+106 KYAQASIV
-114 GITLWSIVE
+114 GITLWSVVE

-145 LCETKEVETIKAQFI
+145 LCETKEIETIKTQFI

-213 VANTVAVGFGAVG
+213 IANTVAVGFGAVG

-239 GVATP
+239 GTATP

-262 FITPFLILMMTDKTK
+262 FITPFLILMLTDKTK
-277 ILKNICIALFV
+277 VVKNICIALFV
-288 GTCSII
+288 GSFSII
-294 VQFCCAHWI
+294 VQFCCAHFI

-315 AIFAMLIYN
+315 AIAAMLIYN

-331 NPADEVIVEKKKL
+331 NPNDEVKVEKQNFGL
-344 GIAKTLKAWSVYGLI
+344 VKTLKAWSVYGLI

-369 VPPVNDLLSN
+369 VPPVNELLGS

-386 IPVIGNTFKFGW
+386 LPVIGNTFKFGW

-410 VIGGMIQGMSL
+410 VIGGLIQGMSIGAL
-421 SSLMNLLAKT
+421 LKLLAKT
-431 TLNLQKTIVTICCLV
+431 TLNLQKTVVTICCLV
-446 AIAMLMN
+446 AMAMLMN
-453 NTGMTNDIA
+453 NVGMTNDIA
-462 KGLVL
+462 KGLVM
-467 LTGATFP
+467 LTGVAFP

-501 QATAASD
+501 QATAATD

-513 QGTFFGVTGN
+513 QGTFFGVSGS

-544 QSIAIATAACNMEGQ
+544 QSIAIATAACDMEGQ
-559 DGNIMR
+559 DGDIMR

-579 LIVFLGLHV
+579 LMVFLGLHV

>member
-1 LELVK
+1 
-6 RILFGTKI
+6 
-14 QKNTIIG
+14 
-21 TSFIILLLK
+21 
-30 YDGFV
+30 
-35 RKKYYI
+35 
-41 CHQNIIFTPT
+41 
-51 TKKTMSALI
+51 MSALV
-60 SVIPILLLIV
+60 SAIPILLLIV

-77 SGYRS
+77 SGYKS
-82 AITTLIVTIL
+82 AIVTLIVTVVL
-92 LSLFAVP
+92 ALFAAP
-99 AMSIIPE
+99 ALGIVPE
-106 KYADTSIL
+106 KYAQASIV
-114 GITLWSIVE
+114 GITLWSVVE

-145 LCETKEVETIKAQFI
+145 LCETKEIETIKTQFI

-213 VANTVAVGFGAVG
+213 IANTVAVGFGAVG

-239 GVATP
+239 GTATP

-262 FITPFLILMMTDKTK
+262 FITPFLILMLTDKTK
-277 ILKNICIALFV
+277 VIKNICIALFV
-288 GTCSII
+288 GSFSII
-294 VQFCCAHWI
+294 VQFCCAHFI

-315 AIFAMLIYN
+315 AIIAMLIYN

-331 NPADEVIVEKKKL
+331 SANDTVQIEKQNFGL
-344 GIAKTLKAWSVYGLI
+344 VKTLKAWSVYGLI

-369 VPPVNDLLSN
+369 VPPVNELLGS

-386 IPVIGNTFKFGW
+386 LPVIGNTFKFGW

-410 VIGGMIQGMSL
+410 VIGGLIQGMSIGAL
-421 SSLMNLLAKT
+421 LKLLAKP
-431 TLNLQKTIVTICCLV
+431 TLNLQKTVVTICCLV
-446 AIAMLMN
+446 AMAMLMN
-453 NTGMTNDIA
+453 NVGMTNDIA
-462 KGLVL
+462 KGLVM
-467 LTGATFP
+467 LTGVAFP

-501 QATAASD
+501 QATAATD

-513 QGTFFGVTGN
+513 QGTFFGVSGS

-544 QSIAIATAACNMEGQ
+544 QSIAIATAACDMEGQ
-559 DGNIMR
+559 DGDIMR

-579 LIVFLGLHV
+579 LMVFLGLHV

>member
-1 LELVK
+1 M
-6 RILFGTKI
+6 T
-14 QKNTIIG
+14 
-21 TSFIILLLK
+21 
-30 YDGFV
+30 
-35 RKKYYI
+35 
-41 CHQNIIFTPT
+41 
-51 TKKTMSALI
+51 ALI

-77 SGYRS
+77 SGYKS
-82 AITTLIVTIL
+82 AIITLIVTIL
-92 LSLFAVP
+92 LALFAVP
-99 AMSIIPE
+99 SMGIIPE
-106 KYADTSIL
+106 KFADVSIY
-114 GITLWSIVE
+114 GITLWSVVE
-123 GLLKACFPIIL
+123 GFLKACFPIIL

-145 LCETKEVETIKAQFI
+145 LCETKEIETIKTQFI

-262 FITPFLILMMTDKTK
+262 FITPFLILMMTDRTK
-277 ILKNICIALFV
+277 ILKNLTIALFV
-288 GTCSII
+288 GTFSIV
-294 VQFCCAHWI
+294 VQFCCAHFI

-315 AIFAMLIYN
+315 AIIAMLIYN

-331 NPADEVIVEKKKL
+331 NPADEVIVEKKKTVSTSL
-344 GIAKTLKAWSVYGLI
+344 QFGTAKTLKAWSVYGLI

-369 VPPVNDLLSN
+369 VPPVNELLNN

-386 IPVIGNTFKFGW
+386 LPVIGNTFKFGW

-410 VIGGMIQGMSL
+410 VIGGLIQGMSFGR
-421 SSLMNLLAKT
+421 LMKLLAKT
-431 TLNLQKTIVTICCLV
+431 TLNLQKTVVTICCLV
-446 AIAMLMN
+446 AMAMLMN

-467 LTGATFP
+467 LTGAAFP

-508 LGLVN
+508 HGLVN
-513 QGTFFGVTGN
+513 QGTFFGVTGS

-544 QSIAIATAACNMEGQ
+544 QSIAIATAACDMEGQ
-559 DGNIMR
+559 DGDIMR

-579 LIVFLGLHV
+579 LMVFLGLHV

>member
-1 LELVK
+1 
-6 RILFGTKI
+6 
-14 QKNTIIG
+14 
-21 TSFIILLLK
+21 
-30 YDGFV
+30 
-35 RKKYYI
+35 
-41 CHQNIIFTPT
+41 
-51 TKKTMSALI
+51 MSALV

-77 SGYRS
+77 SGYKS
-82 AITTLIVTIL
+82 AMITLVVTIIL
-92 LSLFAVP
+92 ALFAAP
-99 AMSIIPE
+99 AMGIIPE
-106 KYADTSIL
+106 KYAEASIF
-114 GITLWSIVE
+114 GITIWSVVE
-123 GLLKACFPIIL
+123 GFLKACFPIIL

-145 LCETKEVETIKAQFI
+145 LCETKEIETIKTQFI

-277 ILKNICIALFV
+277 ILKNISIALFV
-288 GTCSII
+288 GTFSII
-294 VQFCCAHWI
+294 VQFCCAHFI

-315 AIFAMLIYN
+315 AIIAMLIYN

-331 NPADEVIVEKKKL
+331 NPSDEVHVEKKQF
-344 GIAKTLKAWSVYGLI
+344 GMAKTLRAWSVYGLI

-369 VPPVNDLLSN
+369 VPPMNELLKS

-386 IPVIGNTFKFGW
+386 MPVIGNTFSFGW

-410 VIGGMIQGMSL
+410 VIGGMIQGL
-421 SSLMNLLAKT
+421 SFSKLMKMLAKT
-431 TLNLQKTIVTICCLV
+431 TINLQKTAITICCLV
-446 AIAMLMN
+446 ALAMLMN
-453 NTGMTNDIA
+453 NTGMTLAIA
-462 KGLVL
+462 TGLVAM
-467 LTGATFP
+467 TGAAYP

-485 FVTGSATNA
+485 FVTGSATSA

-501 QATAASD
+501 QAAAASQ

-513 QGTFFGVTGN
+513 DAQFFGVSGN

-544 QSIAIATAACNMEGQ
+544 QSIAIATAACDMEGQ
-559 DGNIMR
+559 DGDIMR

-579 LIVFLGLHV
+579 LMVFLGLHV

>member
-1 LELVK
+1 MTALV
-6 RILFGTKI
+6 
-14 QKNTIIG
+14 
-21 TSFIILLLK
+21 
-30 YDGFV
+30 
-35 RKKYYI
+35 
-41 CHQNIIFTPT
+41 
-51 TKKTMSALI
+51 

-77 SGYRS
+77 SGYKS
-82 AITTLIVTIL
+82 AIITLIVTIL
-92 LSLFAVP
+92 LALFAVP
-99 AMSIIPE
+99 AMGIIPE
-106 KYADTSIL
+106 KFADVSIY
-114 GITLWSIVE
+114 GITLWSVVE
-123 GLLKACFPIIL
+123 GFLKACFPIIL

-145 LCETKEVETIKAQFI
+145 LCETKEIETIKTQFI

-239 GVATP
+239 GVATSD
-244 EELCEVA
+244 ELCEVA
-251 TFIILQ
+251 TFIIMQ

-262 FITPFLILMMTDKTK
+262 YITPFLILMMTDRKK
-277 ILKNICIALFV
+277 ILKNIGIALFV
-288 GTCSII
+288 GTCSIA
-294 VQFCCAHWI
+294 VQFCCAYFI

-315 AIFAMLIYN
+315 SIIAMLIYN
-324 KLFIHDE
+324 KLFIRQSDSQETMQVTYQHFGL
-331 NPADEVIVEKKKL
+331 KKS
-344 GIAKTLKAWSVYGLI
+344 LKAWSVYGLI

-369 VPPVNDLLSN
+369 VPPVNELLNQS
-379 TLVTKFD
+379 LVTSFS

-410 VIGGMIQGMSL
+410 VIGGMIQGL
-421 SSLMNLLAKT
+421 SFGKLMTMLAKT
-431 TLNLQKTIVTICCLV
+431 TVSLQKTVVTICCLV
-446 AIAMLMN
+446 SMAMLMN

-462 KGLVL
+462 KGLVA
-467 LTGATFP
+467 LTGAVFP

-513 QGTFFGVTGN
+513 QGTFFGVSGS

-544 QSIAIATAACNMEGQ
+544 QSIAIATAACNMEGK
-559 DGNIMR
+559 DGDIMR

-579 LIVFLGLHV
+579 LMVFLGLSL
-588 I
+588 

>member
-1 LELVK
+1 MTA
-6 RILFGTKI
+6 I
-14 QKNTIIG
+14 
-21 TSFIILLLK
+21 
-30 YDGFV
+30 
-35 RKKYYI
+35 
-41 CHQNIIFTPT
+41 
-51 TKKTMSALI
+51 I
-60 SVIPILLLIV
+60 SVIPILLLIM

-82 AITTLIVTIL
+82 AVITLIVTVVL
-92 LSLFAVP
+92 ALFAVP
-99 AMSIIPE
+99 SMGIMPE
-106 KYADTSIL
+106 KFVEASVFEV
-114 GITLWSIVE
+114 TLWSVIE

-134 IIICAIFSYNI
+134 IIIFAIFSYNI
-145 LCETKEVETIKAQFI
+145 LCETKEIESIKTQFI

-197 LIGLG
+197 LISLG

-244 EELCEVA
+244 DELCEVA

-262 FITPFLILMMTDKTK
+262 YITPFLILTMTDRKK
-277 ILKNICIALFV
+277 ILKNLGIALFV
-288 GTCSII
+288 GTFSIV
-294 VQFCCAHWI
+294 VQFCCAHFI

-315 AIFAMLIYN
+315 AICAMLIYN
-324 KLFIHDE
+324 KLFIAPHSS
-331 NPADEVIVEKKKL
+331 PKGPRRGML
-344 GIAKTLKAWSVYGLI
+344 KTLKAWSVYGLI

-369 VPPVNDLLSN
+369 VPPVNELLNQSF
-379 TLVTKFD
+379 VTKFD
-386 IPVIGNTFKFGW
+386 LPVIGNTFKFGW

-410 VIGGMIQGMSL
+410 MIGGMIQGL
-421 SSLMNLLAKT
+421 SFGKLMTMLAKT
-431 TLNLQKTIVTICCLV
+431 TVSLQKTVVTICCLV
-446 AIAMLMN
+446 AMAMLMN

-462 KGLVL
+462 KGLVS
-467 LTGATFP
+467 LTGDAFP

-501 QATAASD
+501 QATVAHD

-513 QGTFFGVTGN
+513 QGTFFGVSGS

-544 QSIAIATAACNMEGQ
+544 QSIAIATAACNMEGK
-559 DGNIMR
+559 DGDIMR
-565 KTMPFAIFWILMNG
+565 QTMPFAVFWILMNG
-579 LIVFLGLHV
+579 LMVFLGLHV

>member
-1 LELVK
+1 
-6 RILFGTKI
+6 
-14 QKNTIIG
+14 
-21 TSFIILLLK
+21 
-30 YDGFV
+30 
-35 RKKYYI
+35 
-41 CHQNIIFTPT
+41 
-51 TKKTMSALI
+51 MSALV
-60 SVIPILLLIV
+60 SAIPILLLIV

-77 SGYRS
+77 SGYKS
-82 AITTLIVTIL
+82 AIITLIVTVVL
-92 LSLFAVP
+92 ALFAAP
-99 AMSIIPE
+99 ALGIVPE
-106 KYADTSIL
+106 KYAQASIV
-114 GITLWSIVE
+114 GITLWSVVE

-145 LCETKEVETIKAQFI
+145 LCETKEIETIKTQFI

-213 VANTVAVGFGAVG
+213 IANTVAVGFGAVG

-239 GVATP
+239 GTATP

-262 FITPFLILMMTDKTK
+262 FITPFLILMLTDKTK
-277 ILKNICIALFV
+277 VVKNICIALFV
-288 GTCSII
+288 GSFSII
-294 VQFCCAHWI
+294 VQFCCAHFI

-315 AIFAMLIYN
+315 AIAAMLIYN

-331 NPADEVIVEKKKL
+331 SANDTVQIEKKNFGL
-344 GIAKTLKAWSVYGLI
+344 VKTLKAWSVYGLI

-369 VPPVNDLLSN
+369 VPPVNELLGS
-379 TLVTKFD
+379 TLVTKFEL
-386 IPVIGNTFKFGW
+386 PVIGNTFKFGW

-410 VIGGMIQGMSL
+410 MIGGLIQGMSIGAL
-421 SSLMNLLAKT
+421 LKLLAKT
-431 TLNLQKTIVTICCLV
+431 TLNLQKTVVTICCLV
-446 AIAMLMN
+446 AMAMLMN
-453 NTGMTNDIA
+453 NVGMTNDIA
-462 KGLVL
+462 KGLVM
-467 LTGATFP
+467 LTGVAFP

-501 QATAASD
+501 QATAATD

-513 QGTFFGVTGN
+513 QGTFFGVSGS

-544 QSIAIATAACNMEGQ
+544 QSIAIATAACDMEGQ
-559 DGNIMR
+559 DGDIMR

-579 LIVFLGLHV
+579 LMVFLGLHV

>member
-1 LELVK
+1 M
-6 RILFGTKI
+6 T
-14 QKNTIIG
+14 
-21 TSFIILLLK
+21 
-30 YDGFV
+30 
-35 RKKYYI
+35 
-41 CHQNIIFTPT
+41 
-51 TKKTMSALI
+51 ALI
-60 SVIPILLLIV
+60 SVIPIVLLIV

-82 AITTLIVTIL
+82 AIATLVVTVL
-92 LSLFAVP
+92 LALFAVP
-99 AMSIIPE
+99 KMGILPE
-106 KYADTSIL
+106 KYAEVSIY
-114 GITLWSIVE
+114 GITLWSILE

-145 LCETKEVETIKAQFI
+145 LCETKEIETIKTQFI

-197 LIGLG
+197 LISLG

-226 LPATTLANQVAAS
+226 LPATTLANQIVEGGAS
-239 GVATP
+239 Q
-244 EELCEVA
+244 EQLCEVA

-277 ILKNICIALFV
+277 IVKNITIALFV
-288 GTCSII
+288 GSFSIV
-294 VQFCCAHWI
+294 VQFCCAHFI

-315 AIFAMLIYN
+315 AIIAMLIYN

-331 NPADEVIVEKKKL
+331 NPNDEVIVEKKKF
-344 GIAKTLKAWSVYGLI
+344 GTVKTLKAWSVYGLI

-369 VPPVNDLLSN
+369 VPPVNELLNN
-379 TLVTKFD
+379 TLVTKFELH
-386 IPVIGNTFKFGW
+386 VIGNTFKFGW

-410 VIGGMIQGMSL
+410 VIGGLIQGMSFGK
-421 SSLMNLLAKT
+421 LMTLLAKT
-431 TLNLQKTIVTICCLV
+431 TLNLQKTVVTICCLV
-446 AIAMLMN
+446 AMAMLMN

-467 LTGATFP
+467 LTGAAFP

-513 QGTFFGVTGN
+513 QGTFFGVTSN

-544 QSIAIATAACNMEGQ
+544 QSIAIATAACDMEGQ
-559 DGNIMR
+559 DGDIMR

-579 LIVFLGLHV
+579 LMVFLGLHV